1 MVPVARSMRSVLG
14 IVLITAAIAVS
25 THFAFQLERAGGASF
40 WLLATVPTLALAVGA
55 AILAR
60 TMNEG
65 GVADWL
71 RPVWGDFTRG
81 VVGAAILFG
90 AAYAVSRMYA
100 GTPRESWL
108 ARLYLQLG
116 DPKTLR
122 EGMALYAVGIL
133 VASAAEEIVWRG
145 LVTRLFA
152 DVVGARWA
160 WVAAAVAYALAHAP
174 TIYALRDPEAG
185 MNPVLVLA
193 ALGAGLVWGAMARR
207 FGGRLVPGIL
217 AHAMFDWV
225 VLFTFR
231 LWGPSI

>member
-1 MVPVARSMRSVLG
+1 MRSVLG
-14 IVLITAAIAVS
+14 ILLITAAIAVS
-25 THFAFQLERAGGASF
+25 THFAFQLERAGGTSF
-40 WLLATVPTLALAVGA
+40 WLLATVPTLALAAGALVLARRLEDGGA
-55 AILAR
+55 AAW
-60 TMNEG
+60 M
-65 GVADWL
+65 

-81 VVGAAILFG
+81 VVGAAIVFG

-122 EGMALYAVGIL
+122 EGMAIYAVGIL
-133 VASAAEEIVWRG
+133 VAATAEEVVWRG
-145 LVTRLFA
+145 LVTRLLV

-160 WVAAAVAYALAHAP
+160 WAAAAVPYALAHAP
-174 TIYALRDPEAG
+174 TILALRDPEAG
-185 MNPVLVLA
+185 KNPVIVLA

>member
-1 MVPVARSMRSVLG
+1 MRSVLG
-14 IVLITAAIAVS
+14 ILLITAAIAVS
-25 THFAFQLERAGGASF
+25 THFAFQLERAGGTSF
-40 WLLATVPTLALAVGA
+40 WLLATVPTLALAAGALVLARRFDDGGA
-55 AILAR
+55 A
-60 TMNEG
+60 TWM
-65 GVADWL
+65 

-81 VVGAAILFG
+81 VVGAAIVFAG
-90 AAYAVSRMYA
+90 AYAASRMFA

-122 EGMALYAVGIL
+122 EGMAIYAVGII

-145 LVTRLFA
+145 LVTRLLR
-152 DVVGARWA
+152 DVVGDRWA
-160 WVAAAVAYALAHAP
+160 WAAAAVPYALAHAP
-174 TIYALRDPEAG
+174 TIWSLQDPEAG
-185 MNPVLVLA
+185 KNPMLVLA
-193 ALGAGLVWGAMARR
+193 ALGAGLVWGAMAKR

-231 LWGPSI
+231 LFGPSV